1 MWYNG
6 IVHRSSNRPSQYTSQ
21 LATNGSCLSIELDGE
36 VASLS
41 LLVPALV
48 PTRGAQ
54 GAVGVPELAARSEVL
69 TLGEDALVVID
80 VVLPAVLG
88 LVLVGETGV
97 GAGSDELEGLG
108 DKLLAIRVRHD
119 E

>member
-1 MWYNG
+1 MSKK
-6 IVHRSSNRPSQYTSQ
+6 IRICRT
-21 LATNGSCLSIELDGE
+21 
-36 VASLS
+36 S

-54 GAVGVPELAARSEVL
+54 GAVGVPELRAHMLAEVGEDARVTRIESYLAARSEVF

-97 GAGSDELEGLG
+97 GA
-108 DKLLAIRVRHD
+108 
-119 E
+119 